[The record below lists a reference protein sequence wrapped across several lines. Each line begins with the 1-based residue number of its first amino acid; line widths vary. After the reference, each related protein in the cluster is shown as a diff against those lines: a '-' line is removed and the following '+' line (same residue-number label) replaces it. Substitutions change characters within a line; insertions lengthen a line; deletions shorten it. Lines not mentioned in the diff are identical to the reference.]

1 MKYYKGM
8 DISTLLEV
16 EKCGG
21 KFFDNGEEKNVLDI
35 LAAYDVNAVRI
46 RLWNDPYSEDG
57 KPYGAGTNDF
67 ASVVELSK
75 RAKEK
80 GFDILLDYHYSDF
93 WADPGKQFI
102 PKAWK
107 EYSVEELEKAVYDYT
122 KETLLS
128 LKKENLLPDMVQV
141 GNELSNGLLWPYGKV
156 PEYDN
161 IARFVS
167 AGIKAVREVSD
178 IAVADGTRAEK
189 ILVMIHLDNG
199 GNNALYRE
207 WFDNYV
213 KRGED
218 FDIIGLSYYP
228 FWHGSLDMLQRNIQD
243 IAVRF
248 GKELIIA
255 EVSMGYTMEDYASY
269 EKLSPEMRKGMA
281 TRPALVENIDYPMTK
296 DGQKAFME
304 DLFGRIASVPEG
316 KGRGF
321 FYWEPA
327 WIPVPGSGWATE
339 ESLKYIEDKGPCGN
353 EWANQAL
360 FDYDGNALPT
370 LLAVKDYR
378 P

>member
-21 KFFDNGEEKNVLDI
+21 RFFDQGEEKELLSI
-35 LAAYDVNAVRI
+35 LKSYDVNAVRI

-67 ASVVELSK
+67 EV
-75 RAKEK
+75 AKELIRRSK
-80 GFDILLDYHYSDF
+80 EMGFDILLDYHYSDF

-102 PKAWK
+102 PKAWRG
-107 EYSVEELEKAVYDYT
+107 YTVEELERAVYAYT
-122 KETLLS
+122 KETLTQLW
-128 LKKENLLPDMVQV
+128 KEELLPELVQV

-161 IARFVS
+161 IARFVN
-167 AGIKAVREVSD
+167 AGIRAVKEVSKEAGKQ
-178 IAVADGTRAEK
+178 IR
-189 ILVMIHLDNG
+189 IMIHLDNG

-207 WFDNYV
+207 WFDNFIE
-213 KRGED
+213 RGED

-228 FWHGSLDMLQRNIQD
+228 FWHGTFDMLENNMTD
-243 IAVRF
+243 IAKRY

-255 EVSMGYTMEDYASY
+255 EVSMGYSMEDYSEY
-269 EKLSPEMRKGMA
+269 EKLEAKDRKGMA
-281 TRPALVENIDYPMTK
+281 TREELVAKIEFPMTK

-304 DLFGRIASVPEG
+304 ELFRRLEKIPNNQATGY
-316 KGRGF
+316 

-339 ESLKYIEDKGPCGN
+339 ESLAYIEDKGPCGN

-360 FDYDGNALPT
+360 FDYEGNTLPALQS
-370 LLAVKDYR
+370 VRDYC
-378 P
+378 PKK

>member
-21 KFFDNGEEKNVLDI
+21 KFYDKGEEREVLSI
-35 LAAYDVNAVRI
+35 LKDYDVNAVRI

-57 KPYGAGTNDF
+57 EPYGAGTNDF

-75 RAKEK
+75 RAREK

-93 WADPGKQFI
+93 WADPGKQFV

-107 EYSVEELEKAVYDYT
+107 GYSVSELEQAVYDYT
-122 KETLLS
+122 KETLLA
-128 LKKENLLPDMVQV
+128 LKAEGLLPNMVQV
-141 GNELSNGLLWPYGKV
+141 GNELSSGLLWPYGKV

-167 AGIKAVREVSD
+167 AGIRAVKEVSD
-178 IAVADGTRAEK
+178 GALAEGIISEK
-189 ILVMIHLDNG
+189 ILIMIHLDNG

-228 FWHGSLDMLQRNIQD
+228 FWHGSFDMLQNNMHD
-243 IAVRF
+243 IAQRF

-255 EVSMGYTMEDYASY
+255 EVSMGYTMEDYAQY
-269 EKLSPEMRKGMA
+269 EKLAPEQRKGMA
-281 TRPALVENIDYPMTK
+281 TRPALVEKIEYPMTLE
-296 DGQKAFME
+296 GQKAFME
-304 DLFGRIASVPEG
+304 ELFRRIASVPEG
-316 KGRGF
+316 KGRGY

-339 ESLKYIEDKGPCGN
+339 CSLKYIEDKGPCGN

-370 LLAVKDYR
+370 WEAVRDYR

>member
-21 KFFDNGEEKNVLDI
+21 RFYDKGEEKDVLSI
-35 LAAYDVNAVRI
+35 LKDYDVNAVRI
-46 RLWNDPYSEDG
+46 RLWNDPYSETG
-57 KPYGAGTNDF
+57 EPYGAGTNDL
-67 ASVVELSK
+67 ASVIELSR
-75 RAKEK
+75 RAREK
-80 GFDILLDYHYSDF
+80 GFDILLDFHYSDF

-102 PKAWK
+102 PKAWRGFT
-107 EYSVEELEKAVYDYT
+107 VEELEKAVYEYT
-122 KETLLS
+122 KETLLL
-128 LKKENLLPDMVQV
+128 LKKEGLLPNMVQV

-156 PEYDN
+156 PDYDN
-161 IARFVS
+161 IARFVN
-167 AGIKAVREVSD
+167 AGIRAVREVSD
-178 IAVADGTRAEK
+178 KALKEHVILEK

-207 WFDNYV
+207 WFDNFV

-228 FWHGSLDMLQRNIQD
+228 FWHGTLAMLENNMKD

-255 EVSMGYTMEDYASY
+255 EVSMGYTMEDYGSY
-269 EKLSPEMRKGMA
+269 EKLSAAERKGMA
-281 TRPALVENIDYPMTK
+281 TRQELVDKIEFSMTK
-296 DGQKAFME
+296 EGQTAFLNK
-304 DLFGRIASVPEG
+304 LFGIIASVPQG
-316 KGRGF
+316 KGKGY

-327 WIPVPGSGWATE
+327 WIPVQGSGWATE
-339 ESLKYIEDKGPCGN
+339 SSLKYIEDKGPCGN

-360 FDYDGNALPT
+360 FDYAGNALPA
-370 LLAVKDYR
+370 LEAVRDYK

>member
-21 KFFDNGEEKNVLDI
+21 KFYDKGEEREVLSI
-35 LAAYDVNAVRI
+35 LKDYDVNAVRI

-57 KPYGAGTNDF
+57 EPYGAGTNDF

-75 RAKEK
+75 RAREK

-93 WADPGKQFI
+93 WADPGKQFV

-107 EYSVEELEKAVYDYT
+107 GYSVSELEQAVYDYT
-122 KETLLS
+122 KETLLA
-128 LKKENLLPDMVQV
+128 LKAEGLLPNMVQV
-141 GNELSNGLLWPYGKV
+141 GNELSSGLLWPYGKV

-167 AGIKAVREVSD
+167 AGIRAVKEVSD
-178 IAVADGTRAEK
+178 GALAEGVISEK
-189 ILVMIHLDNG
+189 ILIMIHLDNG

-228 FWHGSLDMLQRNIQD
+228 FWHGSFDMLQNNMHD
-243 IAVRF
+243 IAQRF

-255 EVSMGYTMEDYASY
+255 EVSMGYTMEDYAQY
-269 EKLSPEMRKGMA
+269 EKLAPEQRKGMA
-281 TRPALVENIDYPMTK
+281 TRPALVEKIEYPMTLE
-296 DGQKAFME
+296 GQKAFME
-304 DLFGRIASVPEG
+304 ELFRRIASVPEG
-316 KGRGF
+316 KGRGY

-339 ESLKYIEDKGPCGN
+339 CSLKYIEDKGPCGN

-370 LLAVKDYR
+370 WEAVRDYR